1 LTAKSAAA
9 AGCIA
14 PASASIPI
22 PALMIF
28 RI

>member
-1 LTAKSAAA
+1 MSAAIA
-9 AGCIA
+9 DCIA

-28 RI
+28 LN